1 MQINSNRRV
10 MVYVDGKAIGFTP
23 RTYKAPAGPL
33 SVSAMIPRQPQSK
46 QTQEVSVRGGAT
58 KTIDFTF

>member
-1 MQINSNRRV
+1 

-23 RTYKAPAGPL
+23 RTYKAPVGPL

-58 KTIDFTF
+58 KTVDFTF